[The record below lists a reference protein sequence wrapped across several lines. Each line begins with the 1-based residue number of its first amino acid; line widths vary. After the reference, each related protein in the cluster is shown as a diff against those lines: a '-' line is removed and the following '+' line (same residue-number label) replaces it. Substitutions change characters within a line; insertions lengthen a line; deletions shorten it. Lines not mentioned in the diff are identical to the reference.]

1 MRWLTLL
8 VAASM
13 LAAACSDDPGSTD
26 PGLTDLATELATDL
40 AASVPPTSTTTT
52 TLRPPVPTDPPAR
65 VSATIGDLEI
75 PCTPSDAVALPYKPG
90 VTEDAIVIG
99 TGSDRGG
106 LATAGAGVGV
116 IEMIEALA
124 DHCNAHGGLLGRDIL
139 VREYDAAAVEAGL
152 RVVEACEETAALV
165 GHAFLQFFEAELT
178 ARACG
183 LPTYPNGQGLL
194 QPNPFPLH
202 GVLSALFLDPK
213 NAAGVAVVGPDTPAG
228 ALDRQ
233 RVASAIAAGTPI
245 LNVVGNLA
253 YPIDGAPDW
262 NRIVGEARALG
273 AGQVHLTGS
282 CAQAVI
288 PFMEVA
294 VTAGWHPVIVATSV
308 AYDSACL
315 AVAEPERLLIE
326 LPFLPVEDGDAAL
339 ATAAHVELLATIGA
353 EPSGAGLLAA
363 SAFWRWASA
372 VVECLP
378 SDDAG
383 CEARD
388 ALAVTEWTAGGL
400 HPAVDLLGN
409 GNGCAVV
416 LGVGES
422 GFERRLPIEPGT
434 YDCLPERS
442 VAVGDTVPGEES
454 AAAGAEGAATGT
466 GG

>member
-1 MRWLTLL
+1 
-8 VAASM
+8 M
-13 LAAACSDDPGSTD
+13 LAASCSDDPGSSAPD
-26 PGLTDLATELATDL
+26 PTALATEL

-52 TLRPPVPTDPPAR
+52 TLRPPVPTDPPLR
-65 VSATIGDLEI
+65 ISATIGDLEI
-75 PCTPSDAVALPYKPG
+75 PCAPSDAVALTDQSG
-90 VTEDAIVIG
+90 VTEDAIMIG

-116 IEMIEALA
+116 IEMIEVLA

-152 RVVEACEETAALV
+152 RVTEACEEAAALV
-165 GHAFLQFFEAELT
+165 GHVLLQFFEAEL
-178 ARACG
+178 AASACG

-202 GVLSALFLDPK
+202 GVLSALFLDPEI
-213 NAAGVAVVGPDTPAG
+213 AAGVAVVGPDTAPGAFDRERVVSAITAG
-228 ALDRQ
+228 A
-233 RVASAIAAGTPI
+233 PI
-245 LNVVGNLA
+245 LHVVGNLA
-253 YPIDGAPDW
+253 YPIDALPDW

-288 PFMEVA
+288 PFMDVA
-294 VTAGWHPVIVATSV
+294 VNAGWYPVIVAGSA

-326 LPFLPVEDGDAAL
+326 LPFLPVEDGDAAP
-339 ATAAHVELLATIGA
+339 ATAAHVELLAAIGA

-378 SDDAG
+378 SVDAG
-383 CEARD
+383 CESRA

-422 GFERRLPIEPGT
+422 GFERRVPTEAGT
-434 YDCLPERS
+434 YYCLPERS
-442 VAVGDTVPGEES
+442 VAAGSAVLEAESPDAVS
-454 AAAGAEGAATGT
+454 AAAKAEGAATGT
-466 GG
+466 DG